1 LNPAESGFTEL
12 LAEGRAVPAA
22 YPLMSSC
29 YALGQVQRA
38 RGRLGAALRT
48 YREGLRFATEAGR
61 ASTFHAAEAHIGM
74 AQVLYE
80 RNQLEDALQH
90 VREGIEMSRP
100 VVEFHL
106 PSVGLVTLAWIRQA
120 MGETDGALETM
131 NQADDTESSTDI
143 ASLANP
149 APAERARLLLL
160 QGRAGEAAKW
170 AEERGLTEQDE
181 VSYSRERD
189 YLVLARVL
197 LATDEA
203 HRALGI
209 VDRLDALAESQARK
223 GSLIQIRAVR
233 SQALQSVGDH
243 RGALA
248 LLAETL
254 ALARPEGY
262 VRVFADQGA
271 PMAALLQSFVRG
283 THRARGAA
291 MPSRARRHLNRVVG
305 AFGPAVRR
313 TEDAVRAGTGPV
325 EPLTDRE
332 LEVLRLIAAGMRNRD
347 IARDLVLT
355 LDTVKKHVSH
365 IFAKLGA
372 ANRTEAVAQARELG
386 LIP

>member
-1 LNPAESGFTEL
+1 
-12 LAEGRAVPAA
+12 
-22 YPLMSSC
+22 
-29 YALGQVQRA
+29 
-38 RGRLGAALRT
+38 
-48 YREGLRFATEAGR
+48 
-61 ASTFHAAEAHIGM
+61 
-74 AQVLYE
+74 
-80 RNQLEDALQH
+80 
-90 VREGIEMSRP
+90 
-100 VVEFHL
+100 
-106 PSVGLVTLAWIRQA
+106 
-120 MGETDGALETM
+120 MGESDGALETM
-131 NQADDTESSTDI
+131 NEADDTEPSTDI

-203 HRALGI
+203 RRALGI
-209 VDRLDALAESQARK
+209 LERLDALAESQARK

-233 SQALQSVGDH
+233 AQALQSVGDH

-248 LLAETL
+248 LLGETL
-254 ALARPEGY
+254 TLARPEGY
-262 VRVFADQGA
+262 VRVFADQGP

-283 THRARGAA
+283 AHRSRGAA

-305 AFGPAVRR
+305 AFGPAVR
-313 TEDAVRAGTGPV
+313 TAEQAVGAGTGPV

-372 ANRTEAVAQARELG
+372 ANRTQAVAQARELG